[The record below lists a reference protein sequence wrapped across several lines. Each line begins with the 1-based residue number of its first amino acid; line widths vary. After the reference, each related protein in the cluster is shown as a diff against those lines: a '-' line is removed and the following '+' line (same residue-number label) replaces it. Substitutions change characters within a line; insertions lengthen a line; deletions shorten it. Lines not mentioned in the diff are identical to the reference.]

1 MSIDNEYPTV
11 AGTPT
16 SKGSST
22 MMKINVNGK
31 DYSVTDEKPLLSVL
45 REEIGMLSVKEG
57 CDDATCGTCV
67 VIANGKLVKSCSRKA
82 STFENQLIITTEG
95 LSEREKDVYVE
106 AFGEAGAVQ
115 CGFCIPGMV
124 MAGKT
129 LLDKNPDATRD
140 DVAKSIR
147 LDICRCTGYKKI
159 EDAILSA
166 GKMFRDEKEITE
178 STARIRMTDRAHR
191 PDAAEKTL
199 GTGLF
204 ADDIRLEG
212 MVHAKA
218 LRSKYPR
225 ALVNS
230 IDTSKAAAHP
240 DCIAILTADDVP
252 ENKIGHIVNDWDVM
266 IHVGDITRYVGDALA
281 LVATA
286 EEDKLDEILALIE
299 VDYTELEP
307 VTTPQDALRSDAPLI
322 HERGN
327 VCAVEHLTRGDVHG
341 ALAKSAHVV
350 TRKFKVP
357 WQEHAFLEPECAVAE
372 PVEDGLRLY
381 TSSQSVYDEQREV
394 SRMLKLPPEK
404 VRSSATLVGGAFGG
418 KEDMSVQHHAALMAW
433 HTKKPVKVKFSRQE
447 SLDYHVKRHPM
458 DMEFTVGCDEKGH
471 LTALRAVIISDTGAY
486 ASLGGPVLQRAC
498 THAGGPYNF
507 QNVDILGLAMHT
519 NNPVSGAFRGFGVT
533 QSLFAMEG
541 CVNELA
547 EMCGLDPWEIRYLN
561 VVRPGDEL
569 PNGQIVD
576 EAVGI
581 AECLESLKGDF
592 YKYPKA
598 GLAIGIKN
606 TGVGVGLVDTGRCT
620 LSVEDGKVHIRTSAS
635 CMGQGIG
642 SVVEHMLSET
652 VDINPDRIVF
662 ELPDTARTPDS
673 GTSTGSRQTLLTGEA
688 VRRAAEQLRDALAE
702 VGSIDRLEGREFFG
716 EFSPPT
722 DPMGSSKPNP
732 VSHVAY
738 SFGAQLVV
746 LNAEGEVEKVIAVYD
761 VGTVVNQQA
770 AEGQIEGGVVM
781 GLGYALTEEFKVEG
795 GYPKT
800 RFGQLGLIRSN
811 KTPEIEVRFVK
822 SPGLVPYAYG
832 AKGIGEICLIP
843 TAPACAQ
850 AYYNRDGK
858 RRYSL
863 PLEDTYYR
871 QTRPAKVAAPLDTD
885 STNG

>member
-1 MSIDNEYPTV
+1 
-11 AGTPT
+11 
-16 SKGSST
+16 
-22 MMKINVNGK
+22 MKITVNGQ
-31 DYSVTDEKPLLSVL
+31 DYSATGEKPLLSVL
-45 REEIGMLSVKEG
+45 RDEIGMLSVKEG

-67 VIANGKLVKSCSRKA
+67 VIADGKLVKSCSRKT
-82 STFENQLIITTEG
+82 STFENQKIITTEG

-115 CGFCIPGMV
+115 CGFCVPGMV
-124 MAGKT
+124 MAGKV
-129 LLDKNPDATRD
+129 LLDKNPDPTAE
-140 DVAKSIR
+140 DVSKGIR
-147 LDICRCTGYKKI
+147 LDVCRCTGYKKV
-159 EDAILSA
+159 EEAILSA
-166 GKMFRDEKEITE
+166 GQMLRDDKEITG
-178 STARIRMTDRAHR
+178 SNTRIRMTDRSHR
-191 PDAAEKTL
+191 PDVAEKTL

-204 ADDIRLEG
+204 ADDVRLEG
-212 MVHAKA
+212 MLHAKA
-218 LRSKYPR
+218 LRTRYPR
-225 ALVNS
+225 ALINA
-230 IDTSKAAAHP
+230 IDTSKAEAHP
-240 DCIAILTADDVP
+240 DCVAVLTAADVP

-266 IHVGDITRYVGDALA
+266 IHVGDTTRYVGDALA

-286 EEDKLDEILALIE
+286 DEDKLDEILALIE
-299 VDYTELEP
+299 VDYTELDP
-307 VTTPQDALRSDAPLI
+307 VTTPQDALRADAPLI

-327 VCAVEHLTRGDVHG
+327 VCALEHLSRGDVHG
-341 ALAKSAHVV
+341 ALARSAHVV
-350 TRKFKVP
+350 TRKFTVP

-394 SRMLKLPPEK
+394 SRMLKMAPEK
-404 VRSSATLVGGAFGG
+404 VRSSATLVGGGFGG
-418 KEDMSVQHHAALMAW
+418 KEDMTVQHHAALMAW
-433 HTKKPVKVKFSRQE
+433 HTKAPVKVKFSRQE

-458 DMEFTVGCDEKGH
+458 DMEFTVGCDEFGH
-471 LTALRAVIISDTGAY
+471 LTALRAVIVSDTGAY

-507 QNVDILGLAMHT
+507 QNVDILGLAMYT

-547 EMCGLDPWEIRYLN
+547 EKCGLDPWEFRYLN

-576 EAVGI
+576 DAVGI

-592 YKYPKA
+592 YKYPGA

-606 TGVGVGLVDTGRCT
+606 TGLGVGLVDTGRCL

-652 VDINPDRIVF
+652 VDITPDRIVF
-662 ELPDTARTPDS
+662 EMPDTLRTPDS
-673 GTSTGSRQTLLTGEA
+673 GTSTGSRQTLFPGEA

-702 VGSIDRLEGREFFG
+702 VERLDQLEGREFFG

-722 DPMGSSKPNP
+722 DPMNSTKPNP
-732 VSHVAY
+732 VSHVGY

-746 LNAEGEVEKVIAVYD
+746 LDDKGEVEKVIAAFD

-781 GLGYALTEEFKVEG
+781 GLGYALTEEFTVEG

-800 RFGQLGLIRSN
+800 RYGQLGLFRSN

-858 RRYSL
+858 RRHSL

-871 QTRPAKVAAPLDTD
+871 QPRPAK
-885 STNG
+885 S

>member
-1 MSIDNEYPTV
+1 
-11 AGTPT
+11 
-16 SKGSST
+16 
-22 MMKINVNGK
+22 MKITVNGQ
-31 DYSVTDEKPLLSVL
+31 DYSVTDELPLLSVL
-45 REEIGMLSVKEG
+45 RDEIGMLSVKEG
-57 CDDATCGTCV
+57 CDDATCGTCL
-67 VIANGKLVKSCSRKA
+67 VIAGGKLVKSCSRKA
-82 STFENQLIITTEG
+82 STFEDQEIVTTEG
-95 LSEREKDVYVE
+95 LSQREQEVYVE
-106 AFGEAGAVQ
+106 AFGETGAVQ
-115 CGFCIPGMV
+115 CGFCIPAMV
-124 MAGKT
+124 MAGKA

-140 DVAKSIR
+140 DVSKGIR
-147 LDICRCTGYKKI
+147 LDVCRCTGYKKI
-159 EDAILSA
+159 EEAILLA
-166 GKMFRDEKEITE
+166 GQMLRDDKEVHG
-178 STARIRMTDRAHR
+178 SNARIRISDRAHR

-204 ADDIRLEG
+204 TDDIRLDG
-212 MVHAKA
+212 MIHAKA
-218 LRSKYPR
+218 LRTKYPR
-225 ALVNS
+225 ALINA
-230 IDTSKAAAHP
+230 IDTSKARAHP
-240 DCIAILTADDVP
+240 DCLAVLTADDVP

-266 IHVGDITRYVGDALA
+266 IRVGDTTRYVGDALA

-286 EEDKLDEILALIE
+286 DEAKLDEILALIE
-299 VDYTELEP
+299 VDCTELVP
-307 VTTPQDALRSDAPLI
+307 ITTPQDALRADAPMI

-327 VCAVEHLTRGDVHG
+327 VCAVEHVSRGDVRG
-341 ALAKSAHVV
+341 SLAGSAHVV
-350 TRKFKVP
+350 TRKFTVP
-357 WQEHAFLEPECAVAE
+357 WQEHGFLEPECAVAE
-372 PVEDGLRLY
+372 PVGEGLRLY
-381 TSSQSVYDEQREV
+381 TSSQSVYDEQREI
-394 SRMLKLPPEK
+394 SRMLKLPPEQ
-404 VRSSATLVGGAFGG
+404 VRSTATLVGGGFGG
-418 KEDMSVQHHAALMAW
+418 KEDMTVQHHAALMAW

-458 DMEFTVGCDEKGH
+458 DMEFTVGCDQSGR
-471 LTALRAVIISDTGAY
+471 LTALRAILISDTGAY

-507 QNVDILGLAMHT
+507 QNVDILGLAMYT
-519 NNPVSGAFRGFGVT
+519 NNPVSGAFRGFGVA

-547 EMCGLDPWEIRYLN
+547 EMCGLDPWEFRFLN

-581 AECLESLKGDF
+581 VECLESLKGDF
-592 YKYPKA
+592 YEHPEA

-606 TGVGVGLVDTGRCT
+606 TGLGVGLTDTGRCL

-635 CMGQGIG
+635 CMGQGIA
-642 SVVEHMLSET
+642 SVAEHMLSET
-652 VDINPDRIVF
+652 VDLTPDQIVF

-702 VGSIDRLEGREFFG
+702 VEGLDQLEGREFFG

-722 DPMGSSKPNP
+722 DPMNSTKANP

-738 SFGAQLVV
+738 SFGAQLV
-746 LNAEGEVEKVIAVYD
+746 LLDDQGAVDRIITAFD

-781 GLGYALTEEFKVEG
+781 GLGYALTEKFTVEG

-800 RFGQLGLIRSN
+800 RYGQLGIFRSN
-811 KTPEIEVRFVK
+811 RTPQIEVRFVS

-850 AYYNRDGK
+850 AYYKRDGK
-858 RRYSL
+858 RRYRL

-871 QTRPAKVAAPLDTD
+871 QARPAKLQAPPENE
-885 STNG
+885 STIG

>member
-1 MSIDNEYPTV
+1 
-11 AGTPT
+11 
-16 SKGSST
+16 
-22 MMKINVNGK
+22 MKITVNGQE
-31 DYSVTDEKPLLSVL
+31 YSVTDEKPLLSVL

-67 VIANGKLVKSCSRKA
+67 VIAGGKLVKSCSRKA
-82 STFENQLIITTEG
+82 STFENQQITTTEG

-106 AFGEAGAVQ
+106 AFGESGAVQ

-140 DVAKSIR
+140 DISNGIR
-147 LDICRCTGYKKI
+147 LDVCRCTGYKKV
-159 EDAILSA
+159 EDAILLA
-166 GKMFRDEKEITE
+166 GQMLRDDKLITG
-178 STARIRMTDRAHR
+178 SNARIRMSDRAHR

-204 ADDIRLEG
+204 ADDIRLDG
-212 MVHAKA
+212 MIHAKA
-218 LRSKYPR
+218 LRTRYPR
-225 ALVNS
+225 AIVNA
-230 IDTSKAAAHP
+230 IDTSRAQAHP
-240 DCIAILTADDVP
+240 DCVAVLTAADVP
-252 ENKIGHIVNDWDVM
+252 ENKIGHIINDWDVM
-266 IHVGDITRYVGDALA
+266 IRVGDTTRYVGDALA

-286 EEDKLDEILALIE
+286 DEDKLDEILALIE

-307 VTTPQDALRSDAPLI
+307 VTTPQDALRPGAPLL

-327 VCAVEHLTRGDVHG
+327 VCAVEHVNRGDVRG
-341 ALAKSAHVV
+341 ALARSAHVV
-350 TRKFKVP
+350 TRKFTVP
-357 WQEHAFLEPECAVAE
+357 WQEHGFLEPECAVAE
-372 PVEDGLRLY
+372 PVAGGLRLY

-404 VRSSATLVGGAFGG
+404 VRSSATLVGGGFGG
-418 KEDMSVQHHAALMAW
+418 KEDMTVQHHAALMAW
-433 HTKKPVKVKFSRQE
+433 HTHKPVKVKFSRQE

-458 DMEFTVGCDEKGH
+458 DMEFTVGCDESGR
-471 LTALRAVIISDTGAY
+471 LTALRAILISDTGAY

-507 QNVDILGLAMHT
+507 QNVDILGLAMYT
-519 NNPVSGAFRGFGVT
+519 NNPVSGAFRGFGVA

-547 EMCGLDPWEIRYLN
+547 EMCGLDAWEFRYLN
-561 VVRPGDEL
+561 AVRPGDEL

-576 EAVGI
+576 DAVGI
-581 AECLESLKGDF
+581 VECLESLKGDF
-592 YKYPKA
+592 YKYPGA
-598 GLAIGIKN
+598 GLAVGIKN
-606 TGVGVGLVDTGRCT
+606 TGLGVGLVDTGRCT
-620 LSVEDGKVHIRTSAS
+620 LSIEDGKVHIRTSAS

-642 SVVEHMLSET
+642 SVVVHMLSET
-652 VDINPDRIVF
+652 VDITPDLIVF
-662 ELPDTARTPDS
+662 ETPDTARTPDS
-673 GTSTGSRQTLLTGEA
+673 GTSTGSRQTLFTGEA
-688 VRRAAEQLRDALAE
+688 VRRAAEKLRDALAE
-702 VGSIDRLEGREFFG
+702 VDDLDRLEGREFFG
-716 EFSPPT
+716 EFSPAT
-722 DPMGSSKPNP
+722 DPMNSKKPNP
-732 VSHVAY
+732 VSHVGY

-746 LNAEGEVEKVIAVYD
+746 LDDRGEVDKIIAAFD

-781 GLGYALTEEFKVEG
+781 GLGYALTEKFTVEG

-800 RFGQLGLIRSN
+800 RYGQLGLIRSN
-811 KTPEIEVRFVK
+811 KTPEIEVRFVS

-871 QTRPAKVAAPLDTD
+871 PGRPAK
-885 STNG
+885 S

>member
-1 MSIDNEYPTV
+1 
-11 AGTPT
+11 
-16 SKGSST
+16 
-22 MMKINVNGK
+22 MKITVNGQ

-45 REEIGMLSVKEG
+45 RDEIGMLSVKEG
-57 CDDATCGTCV
+57 CDDATCGSCV
-67 VIANGKLVKSCSRKA
+67 VIAGGKLVKSCSRKA
-82 STFENQLIITTEG
+82 STFENQKIITTEG
-95 LSEREKDVYVE
+95 LSEREKGVYVE
-106 AFGEAGAVQ
+106 AFGESGAVQ

-124 MAGKT
+124 MAAKT
-129 LLDKNPDATRD
+129 LLDKNPDATRED
-140 DVAKSIR
+140 ISNGIR
-147 LDICRCTGYKKI
+147 LDVCRCTGYKKI

-166 GKMFRDEKEITE
+166 GQMLRDDREIIGSNE
-178 STARIRMTDRAHR
+178 RIRMSDRAHR

-204 ADDIRLEG
+204 ADDVRIEG
-212 MVHAKA
+212 MIYAKA
-218 LRSKYPR
+218 LRTRYPR
-225 ALVNS
+225 ALINA
-230 IDTSKAAAHP
+230 IDTSKAEAHP
-240 DCIAILTADDVP
+240 DCVAVLTARDVP

-266 IHVGDITRYVGDALA
+266 IRVGDTTRYVGDALA

-286 EEDKLDEILALIE
+286 DEAKLDEILALIE
-299 VDYTELEP
+299 VDSTELEP
-307 VTTPQDALRSDAPLI
+307 VTTPQDALRADAPLL

-327 VCAVEHLTRGDVHG
+327 VCAVEHVNRGDVRG
-341 ALAKSAHVV
+341 ALARSAHVV
-350 TRKFKVP
+350 TRKFTVP
-357 WQEHAFLEPECAVAE
+357 WQEHGFLEPECAVAE
-372 PVEDGLRLY
+372 PVGDGLRLY

-404 VRSSATLVGGAFGG
+404 VRSSATLVGGGFGG
-418 KEDMSVQHHAALMAW
+418 KEDMTVQHHAALMAW
-433 HTKKPVKVKFSRQE
+433 HTQLPVRVKFSRQE

-458 DMEFTVGCDEKGH
+458 DMEFTVGCDESGR
-471 LTALRAVIISDTGAY
+471 LTALRAVVISDTGAY

-507 QNVDILGLAMHT
+507 QNVDILGLAMYT
-519 NNPVSGAFRGFGVT
+519 NNPVSGAFRGFGVA

-547 EMCGLDPWEIRYLN
+547 EMSGLDPWEFRYLN

-576 EAVGI
+576 DAVGI
-581 AECLESLKGDF
+581 VECLESLKGDF
-592 YKYPKA
+592 YNNPGA
-598 GLAIGIKN
+598 GLAVGIKN
-606 TGVGVGLVDTGRCT
+606 TGLGVGLVDTGRCI
-620 LSVEDGKVHIRTSAS
+620 LSVEDGRVHIRTSAS

-642 SVVEHMLSET
+642 SVVQHMLSET
-652 VDINPDRIVF
+652 VDITPDRMIF
-662 ELPDTARTPDS
+662 ETPDTLRTPDS
-673 GTSTGSRQTLLTGEA
+673 GTSTGSRQTLFTGEA

-702 VGSIDRLEGREFFG
+702 ADSLDQLEGREFFG
-716 EFSPPT
+716 EFSPAT
-722 DPMGSSKPNP
+722 DPMNSKKPNP
-732 VSHVAY
+732 VSHVGY

-746 LNAEGEVEKVIAVYD
+746 LDDKGQVEKVIAAFD

-800 RFGQLGLIRSN
+800 RYGQLGLIRSN
-811 KTPEIEVRFVK
+811 KTPEIEVRFVT

-871 QTRPAKVAAPLDTD
+871 QARPAK
-885 STNG
+885 S

>member
-1 MSIDNEYPTV
+1 
-11 AGTPT
+11 
-16 SKGSST
+16 
-22 MMKINVNGK
+22 MKISVNGQ
-31 DYSVTDEKPLLSVL
+31 DYSVAGDKPLLSVL
-45 REEIGMLSVKEG
+45 RDEIGMLSVKEG

-67 VIANGKLVKSCSRKA
+67 VIAGGKLVKSCSRNA
-82 STFENQLIITTEG
+82 STFENQEIITTEG

-106 AFGEAGAVQ
+106 AFGETGAVQ

-124 MAGKT
+124 MAGKA
-129 LLDKNPDATRD
+129 LLDKFPDATRE
-140 DVAKSIR
+140 DVSKGIR
-147 LDICRCTGYKKI
+147 LDVCRCTGYKKV
-159 EDAILSA
+159 EDAIRLA
-166 GKMFRDEKEITE
+166 GQMLRDDRVITA
-178 STARIRMTDRAHR
+178 SNARIRMSDRAHR
-191 PDAAEKTL
+191 PDVAEKTL

-204 ADDIRLEG
+204 ADDIHLEG
-212 MVHAKA
+212 MIHAKA
-218 LRSKYPR
+218 LRTKYPR
-225 ALVNS
+225 AIVNT
-230 IDTSKAAAHP
+230 IDTSKAKAHP
-240 DCIAILTADDVP
+240 DCVAVLTAEDVP
-252 ENKIGHIVNDWDVM
+252 ENKIGHIVDDWDVM
-266 IHVGDITRYVGDALA
+266 IRVGDTTRYVGDALA
-281 LVATA
+281 LVATPD
-286 EEDKLDEILALIE
+286 EDKLDEILALIE

-307 VTTPQDALRSDAPLI
+307 VTTPQDALRGDAPLI

-327 VCAVEHLTRGDVHG
+327 VCASEHLSRGDVQG
-341 ALAKSAHVV
+341 ALARSAHVV
-350 TRKFKVP
+350 TRKFTVP

-381 TSSQSVYDEQREV
+381 SSSQSVYDEQREI
-394 SRMLKLPPEK
+394 SRMLKLPPAK
-404 VRSSATLVGGAFGG
+404 VRSTATLVGGAFGG

-433 HTKKPVKVKFSRQE
+433 HTKTPVKVKFSRQE

-458 DMEFTVGCDEKGH
+458 DMEFTVGCDEDGR
-471 LTALRAVIISDTGAY
+471 LTALRAILIADTGAY

-507 QNVDILGLAMHT
+507 QNVDILGLAMYT
-519 NNPVSGAFRGFGVT
+519 NNPVAGAFRGFGVP
-533 QSLFAMEG
+533 QSTFAMEG

-547 EMCGLDPWEIRYLN
+547 EMCGLDPWEFRYLN

-576 EAVGI
+576 DAVGI

-592 YKYPKA
+592 YRFPGA

-606 TGVGVGLVDTGRCT
+606 TGLGVGLVDAGRCL

-635 CMGQGIG
+635 CMGQGVG
-642 SVVEHMLSET
+642 TVAEHMLSET
-652 VDINPDRIVF
+652 VDIPPDRIVF

-673 GTSTGSRQTLLTGEA
+673 GTSTGSRQTLFTGEA
-688 VRRAAEQLRDALAE
+688 IRRAAEQLRDALAE
-702 VGSIDRLEGREFFG
+702 VDSLDRLEGREFFG

-722 DPMGSSKPNP
+722 DPMGTNKPNP

-738 SFGAQLVV
+738 SYGAQLVV
-746 LNAEGEVEKVIAVYD
+746 LDDKGEVEKVVAAFD

-781 GLGYALTEEFKVEG
+781 GLGYALTEELIVEG

-800 RFGQLGLIRSN
+800 RFGQLGLLRSN
-811 KTPEIEVRFVK
+811 KTPEIEVRFVR

-832 AKGIGEICLIP
+832 AKGIGEICLVP

-850 AYYNRDGK
+850 AYYNRDGE

-871 QTRPAKVAAPLDTD
+871 QAGPRKLTVRWKP
-885 STNG
+885 NR

>member
-1 MSIDNEYPTV
+1 
-11 AGTPT
+11 
-16 SKGSST
+16 
-22 MMKINVNGK
+22 MKITVNGQE
-31 DYSVTDEKPLLSVL
+31 YSVTDEKPLLTVL

-67 VIANGKLVKSCSRKA
+67 VIAGGKLVKSCSRKA
-82 STFENQLIITTEG
+82 ATFENQEITTTEG

-124 MAGKT
+124 MAGKV
-129 LLDKNPDATRD
+129 LLDKNPEPTRD
-140 DVAKSIR
+140 DVSKGIR
-147 LDICRCTGYKKI
+147 LDVCRCTGYKKV

-166 GKMFRDEKEITE
+166 GQMLRNDKQITASNE
-178 STARIRMTDRAHR
+178 RIRMSDRAHR
-191 PDAAEKTL
+191 PDAAAKTL

-204 ADDIRLEG
+204 ADDVHLDG
-212 MVHAKA
+212 MIHAKA
-218 LRSKYPR
+218 LRTKFPR
-225 ALVNS
+225 ALINE
-230 IDTSKAAAHP
+230 IDTSKAQAHP
-240 DCIAILTADDVP
+240 DCIAVLTARDVP

-266 IHVGDITRYVGDALA
+266 IRVGDTTRYVGDALA

-286 EEDKLDEILALIE
+286 DEDKLDEILALIE
-299 VDYTELEP
+299 VDCTELEP
-307 VTTPQDALRSDAPLI
+307 VTTPQDALRPDAPLL

-327 VCAVEHLTRGDVHG
+327 VCAVEHVNRGDVRG
-341 ALAKSAHVV
+341 ALAGSAHVV
-350 TRKFKVP
+350 TRKFNVP
-357 WQEHAFLEPECAVAE
+357 WQEHGFLEPECAVAE
-372 PVEDGLRLY
+372 PVGDGLRLY

-404 VRSSATLVGGAFGG
+404 VRSSATLVGGGFGG
-418 KEDMSVQHHAALMAW
+418 KEDMTVQHHAALMAW
-433 HTKKPVKVKFSRQE
+433 HTQKPVKVKFSRQE

-458 DMEFTVGCDEKGH
+458 DMEFTVGCDANGR
-471 LTALRAVIISDTGAY
+471 LTALRAILISDTGAY

-507 QNVDILGLAMHT
+507 QNVDILGLAMYT
-519 NNPVSGAFRGFGVT
+519 NNPVSGAFRGFGVA

-547 EMCGLDPWEIRYLN
+547 EMCGLDPWSFRYLN

-576 EAVGI
+576 NAVGI
-581 AECLESLKGDF
+581 VECLESLKGDF
-592 YKYPKA
+592 YSNPGA
-598 GLAIGIKN
+598 GLAVGIKN
-606 TGVGVGLVDTGRCT
+606 TGLGVGLVDTGRCT
-620 LSVEDGKVHIRTSAS
+620 LSVEDAKVHIRTSAS
-635 CMGQGIG
+635 CMGQGIA

-652 VDINPDRIVF
+652 VDITPDRIVF
-662 ELPDTARTPDS
+662 EMPDTARTPDS

-702 VGSIDRLEGREFFG
+702 VDSLDRLEGREFFG

-722 DPMGSSKPNP
+722 DPMNSAKPNP

-746 LNAEGEVEKVIAVYD
+746 LDDKGEVAKIITAFD

-781 GLGYALTEEFKVEG
+781 GLGYALTEKFTVEG

-800 RFGQLGLIRSN
+800 RYGQLGLFRSN
-811 KTPEIEVRFVK
+811 KTPEIEVRFVT

-871 QTRPAKVAAPLDTD
+871 QSRPRKTPTPPETE
-885 STNG
+885 STIG

>member
-1 MSIDNEYPTV
+1 
-11 AGTPT
+11 
-16 SKGSST
+16 
-22 MMKINVNGK
+22 MKIIVNGQ
-31 DYSVTDEKPLLSVL
+31 DYSVTAELPLLSVL

-57 CDDATCGTCV
+57 CDDATCGTCL
-67 VIANGKLVKSCSRKA
+67 VISGGKLVKSCSRKA
-82 STFENQLIITTEG
+82 STFKNQEIITAEG
-95 LSEREKDVYVE
+95 LSAREKEVYVD
-106 AFGEAGAVQ
+106 AFGETGAVQ

-124 MAGKT
+124 MAGKA
-129 LLDKNPDATRD
+129 LLDVNPDATRS
-140 DVAKSIR
+140 DVAKGIR
-147 LDICRCTGYKKI
+147 MDVCRCTGYKKI
-159 EDAILSA
+159 EDGILLA
-166 GKMFRDEKEITE
+166 GQMLRDDKEVTG
-178 STARIRMTDRAHR
+178 SNTRIRMSDRAHR

-204 ADDIRLEG
+204 TDDVRIEG
-212 MVHAKA
+212 MIHAKA
-218 LRSKYPR
+218 LRTRYPR
-225 ALVNS
+225 ALINS
-230 IDTSKAAAHP
+230 IDTSKAKAHP
-240 DCIAILTADDVP
+240 DCVAVLTARDVP
-252 ENKIGHIVNDWDVM
+252 ENKIGHIVSDWDVM
-266 IHVGDITRYVGDALA
+266 IPVGDTTRYVGDALA

-286 EEDKLDEILALIE
+286 DEDKLDEILALIE
-299 VDYTELEP
+299 VDYTELKP
-307 VTTPQDALRSDAPLI
+307 VTTAQDALRADAPLI

-327 VCAVEHLTRGDVHG
+327 VCAVEHVSRGDVRG
-341 ALAKSAHVV
+341 ALAGSTHVV
-350 TRKFKVP
+350 THKFKVP
-357 WQEHAFLEPECAVAE
+357 WQEHGFLEPECAVAE
-372 PVEDGLRLY
+372 PVAGGLRLY
-381 TSSQSVYDEQREV
+381 TSSQSVYNEQREV

-404 VRSSATLVGGAFGG
+404 VRSTATLVGGGFGG
-418 KEDMSVQHHAALMAW
+418 KEDMTVQHHAALMAW
-433 HTKKPVKVKFSRQE
+433 HTHRPVKVKFSRQE

-458 DMEFTVGCDEKGH
+458 DMEFTVGCDQFGR
-471 LTALRAVIISDTGAY
+471 LTALRAVLISDTGAY

-507 QNVDILGLAMHT
+507 QNVDVLGLAMYT
-519 NNPVSGAFRGFGVT
+519 NNPVSGAFRGFGVA

-547 EMCGLDPWEIRYLN
+547 EMCGLDPWEFRYRN

-576 EAVGI
+576 DAVGI
-581 AECLESLKGDF
+581 VECLESLKGDF
-592 YKYPKA
+592 YANPGA

-606 TGVGVGLVDTGRCT
+606 TGLGVGLVDTGRCL

-642 SVVEHMLSET
+642 SVAVHMLSET
-652 VDINPDRIVF
+652 VDITPDKIVF
-662 ELPDTARTPDS
+662 EKPDTARTPDS
-673 GTSTGSRQTLLTGEA
+673 GTSTASRQTLFTGEA

-702 VGSIDRLEGREFFG
+702 VGSLDRLDGQEFLG

-722 DPMGSSKPNP
+722 DPMNSTKANP

-738 SFGAQLVV
+738 SFGAQLV
-746 LNAEGEVEKVIAVYD
+746 LLDDEGALEKVIAAFD

-781 GLGYALTEEFKVEG
+781 GLGYALTEEFIVEG

-800 RFGQLGLIRSN
+800 RYGQLGLIRSN
-811 KTPEIEVRFVK
+811 KAPEIEVRFVT

-863 PLEDTYYR
+863 PLQDTYYR
-871 QTRPAKVAAPLDTD
+871 PAPRMPRLP
-885 STNG
+885 

>member
-1 MSIDNEYPTV
+1 
-11 AGTPT
+11 
-16 SKGSST
+16 
-22 MMKINVNGK
+22 MKIAVNGQ

-45 REEIGMLSVKEG
+45 RDEIGMLSVKEG

-67 VIANGKLVKSCSRKA
+67 VIAGGKLVKSCSRKA
-82 STFENQLIITTEG
+82 STFANQEITTTEG
-95 LSEREKDVYVE
+95 LSEREKQVYVE
-106 AFGEAGAVQ
+106 AFSETGAVQ

-124 MAGKT
+124 LAGKV
-129 LLDKNPDATRD
+129 LLDKNGDATRE
-140 DVAKSIR
+140 DVTKGIR
-147 LDICRCTGYKKI
+147 LDVCRCTGYKKI
-159 EDAILSA
+159 EDAILLA
-166 GKMFRDEKEITE
+166 GQLLRGDREIPDLN
-178 STARIRMTDRAHR
+178 ARIRMSDRARR

-204 ADDIRLEG
+204 TDDVRLEG

-218 LRSKYPR
+218 LRTEYPR
-225 ALVNS
+225 AIVNA
-230 IDTSKAAAHP
+230 IDTSKAQAHP
-240 DCIAILTADDVP
+240 DCVAVLTAVDVP

-266 IHVGDITRYVGDALA
+266 IRVGDTTRYVGDALA
-281 LVATA
+281 LVSTA
-286 EEDKLDEILALIE
+286 DEDKLDEILALIE

-307 VTTPQDALRSDAPLI
+307 VTTPQDAMRADAPLI

-327 VCAVEHLTRGDVHG
+327 VCAVEHVKRGDVRG
-341 ALAKSAHVV
+341 ALASSAHVV

-357 WQEHAFLEPECAVAE
+357 WQEHGFLEPECSVAE

-381 TSSQSVYDEQREV
+381 TSSQSVYDEQREI
-394 SRMLKLPPEK
+394 SRMLKVAPEK
-404 VRSSATLVGGAFGG
+404 VRSTATLVGGGFGG
-418 KEDMSVQHHAALMAW
+418 KEDMTVQHHAALMAW
-433 HTKKPVKVKFSRQE
+433 HTKRPVKVKFSRQE
-447 SLDYHVKRHPM
+447 SLEYHVKRHPM
-458 DMEFTVGCDEKGH
+458 DMEFTVGCDENGR
-471 LTALRAVIISDTGAY
+471 LTALRAVLISDTGAY
-486 ASLGGPVLQRAC
+486 ASLGGPVVQRAC

-507 QNVDILGLAMHT
+507 HNVDILGLAMYT
-519 NNPVSGAFRGFGVT
+519 NNPVSGAFRGFGVA

-547 EMCGLDPWEIRYLN
+547 EMCGLDPWEFRFLN

-576 EAVGI
+576 DATGI
-581 AECLESLKGDF
+581 AECLDSLKGDF
-592 YKYPKA
+592 YAHPGA

-606 TGVGVGLVDTGRCT
+606 TGLGVGLVDTGRCM

-635 CMGQGIG
+635 CMGQGVG
-642 SVVEHMLSET
+642 SVALHMLSET
-652 VDINPDRIVF
+652 VDITPDRIVF
-662 ELPDTARTPDS
+662 EMPDTARTPDS

-688 VRRAAEQLRDALAE
+688 VRRAAVQLRDALAE
-702 VGSIDRLEGREFFG
+702 VDSLDRLEGGEFFG
-716 EFSPPT
+716 EFSPAT
-722 DPMGSSKPNP
+722 DSMGTDKPNP

-738 SFGAQLVV
+738 SYGAQLVV
-746 LNAEGEVEKVIAVYD
+746 LDDKGEVEKVIAAFD

-800 RFGQLGLIRSN
+800 RYGQLGIFRSN
-811 KTPEIEVRFVK
+811 RTPEIEVRFVK

-843 TAPACAQ
+843 SAPACAQ

-863 PLEDTYYR
+863 PLADTYYKQAR
-871 QTRPAKVAAPLDTD
+871 LPIAHSPLETE
-885 STNG
+885 SMIGTSE

>member
-1 MSIDNEYPTV
+1 
-11 AGTPT
+11 
-16 SKGSST
+16 
-22 MMKINVNGK
+22 MKITVNGQE
-31 DYSVTDEKPLLSVL
+31 YSVTDEKPLLSVL

-67 VIANGKLVKSCSRKA
+67 VIAGGKLVKSCSRKA
-82 STFENQLIITTEG
+82 STFENQQITTTEG

-106 AFGEAGAVQ
+106 AFGESGAVQ

-140 DVAKSIR
+140 DISNGIR
-147 LDICRCTGYKKI
+147 LDVCRCTGYKKV
-159 EDAILSA
+159 EDAILLA
-166 GKMFRDEKEITE
+166 GQMLRDDKLITG
-178 STARIRMTDRAHR
+178 SNARIRMSDRAHR

-204 ADDIRLEG
+204 ADDIRLDG
-212 MVHAKA
+212 MIHAKA
-218 LRSKYPR
+218 LRTRYPR
-225 ALVNS
+225 AIVNA
-230 IDTSKAAAHP
+230 IDTSRAQAHP
-240 DCIAILTADDVP
+240 DCVAVLTAADVP
-252 ENKIGHIVNDWDVM
+252 ENKIGHIINDWDVM
-266 IHVGDITRYVGDALA
+266 IRVGDTTRYVGDALA

-286 EEDKLDEILALIE
+286 DEDKLDEILALIE

-307 VTTPQDALRSDAPLI
+307 VTTPQDALRPGAPLL

-327 VCAVEHLTRGDVHG
+327 VCAVEHVNRGDVRG
-341 ALAKSAHVV
+341 ALARSAHVV
-350 TRKFKVP
+350 TRKFTVP
-357 WQEHAFLEPECAVAE
+357 WQEHGFLEPECAVAE
-372 PVEDGLRLY
+372 PVAGGLRLY

-404 VRSSATLVGGAFGG
+404 VRSSATLVGGGFGG
-418 KEDMSVQHHAALMAW
+418 KEDMTVQHHAALMAW
-433 HTKKPVKVKFSRQE
+433 HTHKPVKVKFSRQE

-458 DMEFTVGCDEKGH
+458 DMEFTVGCDESGR
-471 LTALRAVIISDTGAY
+471 LTALRAILISDTGAY

-507 QNVDILGLAMHT
+507 QNVDILGLAMYT
-519 NNPVSGAFRGFGVT
+519 NNPVSGAFRGFGVA

-547 EMCGLDPWEIRYLN
+547 EMCGLDAWEFRYLN
-561 VVRPGDEL
+561 AVRPGDEL

-576 EAVGI
+576 DAVGI
-581 AECLESLKGDF
+581 VECLESLKGDF
-592 YKYPKA
+592 YKYPGA
-598 GLAIGIKN
+598 GLAVGIKN
-606 TGVGVGLVDTGRCT
+606 TGLGVGLVDTGRCT
-620 LSVEDGKVHIRTSAS
+620 LSIEDGKVHIRTSAS

-642 SVVEHMLSET
+642 SVVVHMLSET
-652 VDINPDRIVF
+652 VDITPDLIVF
-662 ELPDTARTPDS
+662 ETPDTARTPDS
-673 GTSTGSRQTLLTGEA
+673 GTSTGSRQTLFTGEA
-688 VRRAAEQLRDALAE
+688 VRRAAEKLRDALAE
-702 VGSIDRLEGREFFG
+702 VDDLDRLEGREFFG
-716 EFSPPT
+716 EFSPAT
-722 DPMGSSKPNP
+722 DPMNSKKPNP
-732 VSHVAY
+732 VSHVGY

-746 LNAEGEVEKVIAVYD
+746 LDDRGEVDKIIAAFD

-781 GLGYALTEEFKVEG
+781 GLGYALTEKFTVEG

-800 RFGQLGLIRSN
+800 RYGQLGLIRSN
-811 KTPEIEVRFVK
+811 KTPEIEVRFVS

-871 QTRPAKVAAPLDTD
+871 QARPAK
-885 STNG
+885 S

>member
-1 MSIDNEYPTV
+1 MKITVNGQEYPV
-11 AGTPT
+11 AGD
-16 SKGSST
+16 K
-22 MMKINVNGK
+22 V
-31 DYSVTDEKPLLSVL
+31 LLSVL
-45 REEIGMLSVKEG
+45 RDEIGTLSVKEG
-57 CDDATCGTCV
+57 CDDGTCGSCV
-67 VIANGKLVKSCSRKA
+67 VIANGKLVKSCSRKV
-82 STFENQLIITTEG
+82 STFENQEITTTEG
-95 LSEREKDVYVE
+95 LSEREKEVYVE
-106 AFGEAGAVQ
+106 AFGETGAVQ

-129 LLDKNPDATRD
+129 LLDKKPDATRGD
-140 DVAKSIR
+140 IRKGIR
-147 LDICRCTGYKKI
+147 LDVCRCTGYKKL
-159 EDAILSA
+159 EDAILLTGQMLRDDQEVA
-166 GKMFRDEKEITE
+166 GSNE
-178 STARIRMTDRAHR
+178 RIRMSDRAHR

-204 ADDIRLEG
+204 ADDVRLEG
-212 MVHAKA
+212 MLHAKA
-218 LRSKYPR
+218 LRTRSPR
-225 ALVNS
+225 ALINA
-230 IDTSKAAAHP
+230 IDTSKARAHP
-240 DCIAILTADDVP
+240 DCVAVLTAEDVP

-266 IHVGDITRYVGDALA
+266 IRVGDTTRYVGDALA

-286 EEDKLDEILALIE
+286 VEDKLDEILALIE
-299 VDYTELEP
+299 VDCTELEP
-307 VTTPQDALRSDAPLI
+307 VTTPQDAMRADAPLI

-327 VCAVEHLTRGDVHG
+327 VCAVEHVNRGDVRG
-341 ALAKSAHVV
+341 ALAGSAHVV
-350 TRKFKVP
+350 TRKFRVP
-357 WQEHAFLEPECAVAE
+357 WQEHGFLEPECAVAE
-372 PVEDGLRLY
+372 PVPGGLRMY
-381 TSSQSVYDEQREV
+381 TSSQSVYDEQREI

-404 VRSSATLVGGAFGG
+404 VRSTATLVGGGFGG
-418 KEDMSVQHHAALMAW
+418 KEDMTVQHHAALMAW
-433 HTKKPVKVKFSRQE
+433 HTKQPVKVKFSRQE

-458 DMEFTVGCDEKGH
+458 DMEFTVGCDQSGR
-471 LTALRAVIISDTGAY
+471 LTALRAMLISDTGAY

-507 QNVDILGLAMHT
+507 QNVDILGMAMHT
-519 NNPVSGAFRGFGVT
+519 NNPVSGAFRGFGVA

-547 EMCGLDPWEIRYLN
+547 EMCGLDPWEFRYLN

-576 EAVGI
+576 DAVGI

-592 YKYPKA
+592 YRYPGA
-598 GLAIGIKN
+598 GLAVGIKN
-606 TGVGVGLVDTGRCT
+606 TGLGVGLVDTARCT
-620 LSVEDGKVHIRTSAS
+620 LSVEDGKVHIRTSAA

-642 SVVEHMLSET
+642 SVAEHMLSET
-652 VDINPDRIVF
+652 VDLTPDRIVF
-662 ELPDTARTPDS
+662 ETPDTARTPDS

-688 VRRAAEQLRDALAE
+688 VRRAAEKLRDALAE
-702 VGSIDRLEGREFFG
+702 VDSLDRLEGREFFG

-722 DPMGSSKPNP
+722 DPMNSGKPNP

-746 LNAEGEVEKVIAVYD
+746 LDDRGEVDKVITAFD

-800 RFGQLGLIRSN
+800 RYGQLGLIRSN
-811 KTPEIEVRFVK
+811 KIPEIEVRFVR

-871 QTRPAKVAAPLDTD
+871 QARPPK
-885 STNG
+885 G

>member
-1 MSIDNEYPTV
+1 
-11 AGTPT
+11 
-16 SKGSST
+16 
-22 MMKINVNGK
+22 MKITVNGQE
-31 DYSVTDEKPLLSVL
+31 YSVTDDKPLLSVL

-57 CDDATCGTCV
+57 CDDATCGSCV

-82 STFENQLIITTEG
+82 ATFENQEITTTDG

-124 MAGKT
+124 LAGKV
-129 LLDKNPDATRD
+129 LLDKNPEPTRD
-140 DVAKSIR
+140 DISKGIR
-147 LDICRCTGYKKI
+147 LDVCRCTGYKKV

-166 GKMFRDEKEITE
+166 GQMLRDDREITASNE
-178 STARIRMTDRAHR
+178 RIRMSDRAHR

-204 ADDIRLEG
+204 ADDVRIEG
-212 MVHAKA
+212 MIYAKA
-218 LRSKYPR
+218 LRTKYPR
-225 ALVNS
+225 ALINA
-230 IDTSKAAAHP
+230 IDTSKALAHP
-240 DCIAILTADDVP
+240 DCVAVLTAGDVP

-266 IHVGDITRYVGDALA
+266 IRVGDTTRYVGDALA

-286 EEDKLDEILALIE
+286 NQDKLDEILALIE
-299 VDYTELEP
+299 VDSTELIP
-307 VTTPQDALRSDAPLI
+307 VTTPQDALRPDAPLL

-327 VCAVEHLTRGDVHG
+327 VCAVEHVNRGDVRG
-341 ALAKSAHVV
+341 ALAGSAHVV
-350 TRKFKVP
+350 TRKFTVP
-357 WQEHAFLEPECAVAE
+357 WQEHGFLEPECAVAE
-372 PVEDGLRLY
+372 PVGDGLRLY

-394 SRMLKLPPEK
+394 SRMLRLPPEK
-404 VRSSATLVGGAFGG
+404 VRSSATLVGGGFGG
-418 KEDMSVQHHAALMAW
+418 KEDMTVQHHAALMAW
-433 HTKKPVKVKFSRQE
+433 HTQKPVKVKFSRRE

-458 DMEFTVGCDEKGH
+458 DMEFTVGCDKNGR
-471 LTALRAVIISDTGAY
+471 LTALRAILIADTGAY

-507 QNVDILGLAMHT
+507 QNVDILGLAMYT
-519 NNPVSGAFRGFGVT
+519 NNPVSGAFRGFGVA

-547 EMCGLDPWEIRYLN
+547 EMCGLDPWEFRHLN

-576 EAVGI
+576 DAVGI
-581 AECLESLKGDF
+581 VECLESLKGDF
-592 YKYPKA
+592 YDNPGA
-598 GLAIGIKN
+598 GLAVGIKN
-606 TGVGVGLVDTGRCT
+606 TGLGVGLVDTGRCT
-620 LSVEDGKVHIRTSAS
+620 LSVQDGKVHIRTSAS
-635 CMGQGIG
+635 CMGQGIA

-652 VDINPDRIVF
+652 VDITPDRIVF
-662 ELPDTARTPDS
+662 EMPDTARTPDS

-702 VGSIDRLEGREFFG
+702 VDSLDQLEGREFFG

-722 DPMGSSKPNP
+722 DAMNSGKPNP

-738 SFGAQLVV
+738 SFGAQLVI
-746 LNAEGEVEKVIAVYD
+746 LDDKGEVDKIITAFD

-781 GLGYALTEEFKVEG
+781 GLGYALTEKFTVEG

-800 RFGQLGLIRSN
+800 RYGQVGFFRSN
-811 KTPEIEVRFVK
+811 KTPEIAVRFVT

-871 QTRPAKVAAPLDTD
+871 QARPPKAHTPLVTE
-885 STNG
+885 SMTG

>member
-1 MSIDNEYPTV
+1 
-11 AGTPT
+11 
-16 SKGSST
+16 
-22 MMKINVNGK
+22 MKITVNGQE
-31 DYSVTDEKPLLSVL
+31 YSVTDNKPLLSVL

-67 VIANGKLVKSCSRKA
+67 VIAGGKLVKSCSRKA
-82 STFENQLIITTEG
+82 ATFENQEITTTEG

-124 MAGKT
+124 MAGKV
-129 LLDKNPDATRD
+129 LLDKNPDATRE
-140 DVAKSIR
+140 DVSNGIR
-147 LDICRCTGYKKI
+147 LDVCRCTGYKKV

-166 GKMFRDEKEITE
+166 GQLLRDDKEITR
-178 STARIRMTDRAHR
+178 SNARIRMSDRAHR

-204 ADDIRLEG
+204 ADDVRIQG
-212 MVHAKA
+212 MIHAKA
-218 LRSKYPR
+218 LRTKYPR
-225 ALVNS
+225 ALINA
-230 IDTSKAAAHP
+230 IDTSKARAHP
-240 DCIAILTADDVP
+240 DCVAVLTADDVP

-266 IHVGDITRYVGDALA
+266 IRVGEITRYVGDALA

-286 EEDKLDEILALIE
+286 DEDKLDEILALIE
-299 VDYTELEP
+299 VDSTELEP
-307 VTTPQDALRSDAPLI
+307 VTTPQDAMRGDAPLI

-327 VCAVEHLTRGDVHG
+327 VCAIEHVNRGDVRG

-350 TRKFKVP
+350 THKFNVP
-357 WQEHAFLEPECAVAE
+357 WQEHGFLEPECAVAE
-372 PVEDGLRLY
+372 PVGDGLRLY

-394 SRMLKLPPEK
+394 SRMLRLAPEK
-404 VRSSATLVGGAFGG
+404 VRSSATLVGGGFGG
-418 KEDMSVQHHAALMAW
+418 KEDMTVQHHAALMAW
-433 HTKKPVKVKFSRQE
+433 HTQKPVKVKLSRQE

-458 DMEFTVGCDEKGH
+458 DMEFTVGCDKDGH
-471 LTALRAVIISDTGAY
+471 LTALRAILISDTGAY

-507 QNVDILGLAMHT
+507 QNVDILGLAMYT
-519 NNPVSGAFRGFGVT
+519 NNPVSGAFRGFGVA

-547 EMCGLDPWEIRYLN
+547 EMCGLDAWEFRYLN
-561 VVRPGDEL
+561 AVRPGDEL

-576 EAVGI
+576 DAVGI
-581 AECLESLKGDF
+581 VECLESLKGDF
-592 YKYPKA
+592 YKYPGA
-598 GLAIGIKN
+598 GLAVGIKN
-606 TGVGVGLVDTGRCT
+606 TGLGVGLVDTGRCL
-620 LSVEDGKVHIRTSAS
+620 LSVEDGKIHIRTSAA
-635 CMGQGIG
+635 CMGQGVG
-642 SVVEHMLSET
+642 SVAVHMLSET
-652 VDINPDRIVF
+652 ADITPDRIVF
-662 ELPDTARTPDS
+662 ETPDTARTPDS
-673 GTSTGSRQTLLTGEA
+673 GTSTGSRQTLFTGEA

-702 VGSIDRLEGREFFG
+702 VDSLDRLEGREFFG
-716 EFSPPT
+716 EFSPET
-722 DPMGSSKPNP
+722 DPMNSKKPNP
-732 VSHVAY
+732 VSHVGY

-746 LNAEGEVEKVIAVYD
+746 LDDTGEVDKIIAAFD

-781 GLGYALTEEFKVEG
+781 GLGYALTEKFVVEG

-800 RFGQLGLIRSN
+800 RYGQVGLFRSN
-811 KTPEIEVRFVK
+811 KTPEIEVRFVS

-863 PLEDTYYR
+863 PLEETYYR
-871 QTRPAKVAAPLDTD
+871 QARPPK
-885 STNG
+885 S

>member
-1 MSIDNEYPTV
+1 
-11 AGTPT
+11 
-16 SKGSST
+16 
-22 MMKINVNGK
+22 MKITVNGQ
-31 DYSVTDEKPLLSVL
+31 DYSVTDDKPLLSVL

-67 VIANGKLVKSCSRKA
+67 VIAGGKLVKSCSRKA
-82 STFENQLIITTEG
+82 STFENQKIITTEG

-106 AFGEAGAVQ
+106 AFGETGAVQ

-124 MAGKT
+124 MAGKA
-129 LLDKNPDATRD
+129 LLDKNPDANRD
-140 DVAKSIR
+140 DVTKGIR

-159 EDAILSA
+159 EDAILLA
-166 GKMFRDEKEITE
+166 GQMLQDDTDITAITAPKE
-178 STARIRMTDRAHR
+178 RIRMTDRAHR

-204 ADDIRLEG
+204 ADDIRIAG

-225 ALVNS
+225 AVVNT
-230 IDTSKAAAHP
+230 IEIRKAQAHP
-240 DCIAILTADDVP
+240 DCIAVLTAGDVP

-266 IHVGDITRYVGDALA
+266 IRVGDTTRYVGDALA

-286 EEDKLDEILALIE
+286 DEGKLDEILALIE

-307 VTTPQDALRSDAPLI
+307 VTTPQDALRADAPLI

-327 VCAVEHLTRGDVHG
+327 VCAVEHVNRGDVRG
-341 ALAKSAHVV
+341 ALARSAHVV

-372 PVEDGLRLY
+372 PVQDGLRLY
-381 TSSQSVYDEQREV
+381 TSSQSVYDEQREI
-394 SRMLKLPPEK
+394 SRMLKLAPEK
-404 VRSSATLVGGAFGG
+404 VRSTATLVGGGFGG

-433 HTKKPVKVKFSRQE
+433 HTKKPVRVKFSRQE

-458 DMEFTVGCDEKGH
+458 DMEFTVGCDADGH
-471 LTALRAVIISDTGAY
+471 LTALRAVLISDTGAY

-547 EMCGLDPWEIRYLN
+547 EMCGLDPWEFRYLN

-576 EAVGI
+576 DAVGI
-581 AECLESLKGDF
+581 AECLDSLKGDF
-592 YKYPKA
+592 YENQGA

-606 TGVGVGLVDTGRCT
+606 TGVGVGLVDTGRCL
-620 LSVEDGKVHIRTSAS
+620 LSVEGGKVHIRTSAA

-642 SVVEHMLSET
+642 SVVQHMLSET
-652 VDINPDRIVF
+652 VDLTPDLIVF
-662 ELPDTARTPDS
+662 ETPDTARTPDS

-702 VGSIDRLEGREFFG
+702 VDGLDQLEGREFFS
-716 EFSPPT
+716 EFSPST
-722 DPMGSSKPNP
+722 DPMGTSKANP

-738 SFGAQLVV
+738 SFGAQLVI
-746 LNAEGEVEKVIAVYD
+746 LDDKGEVAKVIAAFD

-800 RFGQLGLIRSN
+800 RYGQLGLLRSN
-811 KTPEIEVRFVK
+811 KTPEIEVRFVT

-863 PLEDTYYR
+863 PLEGTHYK
-871 QTRPAKVAAPLDTD
+871 QVRPAKAVPPLQIQLETE
-885 STNG
+885 SMIGRSE

>member
-1 MSIDNEYPTV
+1 
-11 AGTPT
+11 
-16 SKGSST
+16 
-22 MMKINVNGK
+22 MKISVNGQ
-31 DYSVTDEKPLLSVL
+31 DYSVSDEKPLLSVL
-45 REEIGMLSVKEG
+45 RDEIGMLSVKEG

-67 VIANGKLVKSCSRKA
+67 VIANGKLVKSCSRKT
-82 STFENQLIITTEG
+82 STFENQEIITTEG

-106 AFGEAGAVQ
+106 AFGETGAVQ

-124 MAGKT
+124 MAGKA
-129 LLDKNPDATRD
+129 LLDKNPDASRD
-140 DVAKSIR
+140 DVSKGIR
-147 LDICRCTGYKKI
+147 LDVCRCTGYKKV

-166 GKMFRDEKEITE
+166 GQMLRDDMAITA
-178 STARIRMTDRAHR
+178 SNARIRMSDRAHR

-212 MVHAKA
+212 MIHAKA
-218 LRSKYPR
+218 LRTRYPR
-225 ALVNS
+225 AIVNA
-230 IDTSKAAAHP
+230 IDTSKAQAHP
-240 DCIAILTADDVP
+240 DCVAVLTAQDVP
-252 ENKIGHIVNDWDVM
+252 ENKIGHIVDDWDVM
-266 IHVGDITRYVGDALA
+266 IRVGDTTRYVGDALA

-286 EEDKLDEILALIE
+286 DEDKLDEILALIE

-307 VTTPQDALRSDAPLI
+307 VTTPQDALRGDAPMI

-327 VCAVEHLTRGDVHG
+327 VCALEHLSRGDVHG
-341 ALAKSAHVV
+341 ALARSAHVV
-350 TRKFKVP
+350 TRKFTVP

-404 VRSSATLVGGAFGG
+404 VRSTATLVGGGFGG

-433 HTKKPVKVKFSRQE
+433 HTKAPVKVKFSRQE
-447 SLDYHVKRHPM
+447 SIDYHVKRHPM
-458 DMEFTVGCDEKGH
+458 DMEFTVGCDEDGR
-471 LTALRAVIISDTGAY
+471 LTALRAILISDTGAY

-507 QNVDILGLAMHT
+507 QNVDILGLAMYT
-519 NNPVSGAFRGFGVT
+519 NNPVSGAFRGFGVA
-533 QSLFAMEG
+533 QSIFAMEG

-547 EMCGLDPWEIRYLN
+547 ELSGLDPWEFRYLN

-576 EAVGI
+576 DAVGI
-581 AECLESLKGDF
+581 TECLESLKGDF
-592 YKYPKA
+592 YRYPGA

-606 TGVGVGLVDTGRCT
+606 TGLGVGLVDTGRCM

-642 SVVEHMLSET
+642 TVAEHMLSET
-652 VDINPDRIVF
+652 VDITPDRIVF

-702 VGSIDRLEGREFFG
+702 VDSLDRLDGREFFG

-722 DPMGSSKPNP
+722 DAMGTNKPNP

-738 SFGAQLVV
+738 SYGAQLVV
-746 LNAEGEVEKVIAVYD
+746 LDDKGEVEKVIAAFD

-781 GLGYALTEEFKVEG
+781 GLGYALTEELIVEG
-795 GYPKT
+795 GYPKS
-800 RFGQLGLIRSN
+800 RFGQLGLLRSN
-811 KTPEIEVRFVK
+811 KTPEIEVRFVR
-822 SPGLVPYAYG
+822 SPGLVPFAYG
-832 AKGIGEICLIP
+832 AKGIGEICLVP

-863 PLEDTYYR
+863 PLKDTYYK
-871 QTRPAKVAAPLDTD
+871 QAGATK
-885 STNG
+885 S

>member
-1 MSIDNEYPTV
+1 
-11 AGTPT
+11 
-16 SKGSST
+16 
-22 MMKINVNGK
+22 MKISVNGQ
-31 DYSVTDEKPLLSVL
+31 DYSVTGENPLLSVL
-45 REEIGMLSVKEG
+45 RDEIGMLSVKEG

-67 VIANGKLVKSCSRKA
+67 VIANGKLVKSCSRKT
-82 STFENQLIITTEG
+82 STFENQEIITTEG

-106 AFGEAGAVQ
+106 AFGETGAVQ

-124 MAGKT
+124 MAGKA

-140 DVAKSIR
+140 DVSKGIR
-147 LDICRCTGYKKI
+147 LDVCRCTGYKKV

-166 GKMFRDEKEITE
+166 GQMLRDDTVITGAN
-178 STARIRMTDRAHR
+178 ARIRMTDRAHR

-212 MVHAKA
+212 MIHAKA

-225 ALVNS
+225 ALVNA
-230 IDTSKAAAHP
+230 IDTSKAMAHP
-240 DCIAILTADDVP
+240 DCIAVLTAQDVP
-252 ENKIGHIVNDWDVM
+252 ENKIGHIVDDWDVM
-266 IHVGDITRYVGDALA
+266 IRVGDTTRYVGDALA

-286 EEDKLDEILALIE
+286 DEDTLDEILALIE

-307 VTTPQDALRSDAPLI
+307 VTTPQDAMRGDAPLL

-327 VCAVEHLTRGDVHG
+327 VCALEHLSRGDVSG
-341 ALAKSAHVV
+341 ALAGSTHVV
-350 TRKFKVP
+350 TRKFTVP
-357 WQEHAFLEPECAVAE
+357 WQEHAFLEPECVVAE
-372 PVEDGLRLY
+372 PVDDGLRLY

-404 VRSSATLVGGAFGG
+404 VRSTATLVGGGFGG

-447 SLDYHVKRHPM
+447 SMDYHVKRHPM
-458 DMEFTVGCDEKGH
+458 DMEFTVGCDELGR
-471 LTALRAVIISDTGAY
+471 LTALRAILIADTGAY

-507 QNVDILGLAMHT
+507 QNVDILGMAMYT
-519 NNPVSGAFRGFGVT
+519 NNPVSGAFRGFGVP
-533 QSLFAMEG
+533 QSTFAMEG

-547 EMCGLDPWEIRYLN
+547 EMCGLDSWEFRYLN

-576 EAVGI
+576 DAVGI
-581 AECLESLKGDF
+581 AECLDSLKSDF
-592 YKYPKA
+592 YMHPGA

-606 TGVGVGLVDTGRCT
+606 TGVGVGLVDTGRCM

-642 SVVEHMLSET
+642 TVAEHMLSET
-652 VDINPDRIVF
+652 VDIPPDRIVF

-673 GTSTGSRQTLLTGEA
+673 GTSTGSRQTLFTGEA

-702 VGSIDRLEGREFFG
+702 VDSLDRLEGREFFG

-722 DPMGSSKPNP
+722 DPMGTNKPNP

-738 SFGAQLVV
+738 SYGAQLVV
-746 LNAEGEVEKVIAVYD
+746 LDGKGEVEKVVAAYD
-761 VGTVVNQQA
+761 VGTVVNPQA
-770 AEGQIEGGVVM
+770 AEGQIEGGVAM
-781 GLGYALTEEFKVEG
+781 GLGYALTEEFTVEG

-800 RFGQLGLIRSN
+800 RFGQLGLLRSN
-811 KTPEIEVRFVK
+811 KTPEIEVRFVR

-832 AKGIGEICLIP
+832 AKGIGEICLVP

-863 PLEDTYYR
+863 PLKDTYYKQAR
-871 QTRPAKVAAPLDTD
+871 ATK
-885 STNG
+885 S

>member
-1 MSIDNEYPTV
+1 
-11 AGTPT
+11 
-16 SKGSST
+16 
-22 MMKINVNGK
+22 MKITVNGQ

-45 REEIGMLSVKEG
+45 RDEIGMLSVKEG
-57 CDDATCGTCV
+57 CDDATCGSCV
-67 VIANGKLVKSCSRKA
+67 VIAGGKLVKSCSRKA
-82 STFENQLIITTEG
+82 STFENQKIITTEG
-95 LSEREKDVYVE
+95 LSEREKGVYVE
-106 AFGEAGAVQ
+106 AFGESGAVQ

-124 MAGKT
+124 MAAKT
-129 LLDKNPDATRD
+129 LLDKNPDATRED
-140 DVAKSIR
+140 ISNGIR
-147 LDICRCTGYKKI
+147 LDVCRCTGYKKI

-166 GKMFRDEKEITE
+166 GQMLRDDREIIGSNE
-178 STARIRMTDRAHR
+178 RIRMSDRAHR

-204 ADDIRLEG
+204 ADDVRIEG
-212 MVHAKA
+212 MIYAKA
-218 LRSKYPR
+218 LRTKYPR
-225 ALVNS
+225 ALINA
-230 IDTSKAAAHP
+230 IDTSKAQAHP
-240 DCIAILTADDVP
+240 DCVAVLTARDVP

-266 IHVGDITRYVGDALA
+266 IRVGDTTRYVGDALA

-286 EEDKLDEILALIE
+286 DEDKLDEILALIE
-299 VDYTELEP
+299 VDSTELEP
-307 VTTPQDALRSDAPLI
+307 VTTPQDALRADAPLL

-327 VCAVEHLTRGDVHG
+327 VCAVEHVNRGDVRG
-341 ALAKSAHVV
+341 ALARSAHVV
-350 TRKFKVP
+350 TRKFTVP
-357 WQEHAFLEPECAVAE
+357 WQEHGFLEPECAVAE
-372 PVEDGLRLY
+372 PVGDGLRLY

-404 VRSSATLVGGAFGG
+404 VRSSATLVGGGFGG
-418 KEDMSVQHHAALMAW
+418 KEDMTVQHHAALMAW
-433 HTKKPVKVKFSRQE
+433 HTQLPVRVKFSRQE

-458 DMEFTVGCDEKGH
+458 DMEFTVGCDESGR
-471 LTALRAVIISDTGAY
+471 LTALRAVVISDTGAY

-507 QNVDILGLAMHT
+507 QNVDILGLAMYT
-519 NNPVSGAFRGFGVT
+519 NNPVSGAFRGFGVA

-547 EMCGLDPWEIRYLN
+547 EMSGLDPWEFRYLN

-576 EAVGI
+576 DAVGI
-581 AECLESLKGDF
+581 VECLESLKGDF
-592 YKYPKA
+592 YNNPGA
-598 GLAIGIKN
+598 GLAVGIKN
-606 TGVGVGLVDTGRCT
+606 TGLGVGLVDTGRCI
-620 LSVEDGKVHIRTSAS
+620 LSVEDGRVHIRTSAS

-642 SVVEHMLSET
+642 SVVQHMLSET
-652 VDINPDRIVF
+652 VDITPDRMIF
-662 ELPDTARTPDS
+662 ETPDTLRTPDS
-673 GTSTGSRQTLLTGEA
+673 GTSTGSRQTLFTGEA

-702 VGSIDRLEGREFFG
+702 ADSLDQLEGREFFG
-716 EFSPPT
+716 EFSPAT
-722 DPMGSSKPNP
+722 DPMNSKKPNP
-732 VSHVAY
+732 VSHVGY

-746 LNAEGEVEKVIAVYD
+746 LDDKGQVEKVIAAFD

-800 RFGQLGLIRSN
+800 RYGQLGLIRSN
-811 KTPEIEVRFVK
+811 KTPEIEVRFVT

-871 QTRPAKVAAPLDTD
+871 QARPAK
-885 STNG
+885 S

>member
-1 MSIDNEYPTV
+1 MKVLND
-11 AGTPT
+11 
-16 SKGSST
+16 
-22 MMKINVNGK
+22 MKITVNGQ
-31 DYSVTDEKPLLSVL
+31 DYSVIDDKPLLSVL
-45 REEIGMLSVKEG
+45 RDEIGMLSVKEG
-57 CDDATCGTCV
+57 CDDATCGSCV
-67 VIANGKLVKSCSRKA
+67 VIADGKLVKSCSRKV
-82 STFENQLIITTEG
+82 STFENQQIITTEG
-95 LSEREKDVYVE
+95 LSERDKEVYVE
-106 AFGEAGAVQ
+106 AFGETGAVQ

-129 LLDKNPDATRD
+129 LLDKFPDATRED
-140 DVAKSIR
+140 ISKGIR
-147 LDICRCTGYKKI
+147 LDVCRCTGYKKI

-166 GKMFRDEKEITE
+166 GRMLRDDLEVTD
-178 STARIRMTDRAHR
+178 SNVRIRMSDRAHR

-204 ADDIRLEG
+204 ADDIRIPG
-212 MVHAKA
+212 MIHAKA
-218 LRSKYPR
+218 LRTRYPR
-225 ALVNS
+225 AMVNA
-230 IDTSKAAAHP
+230 IDTSRAKAHP
-240 DCIAILTADDVP
+240 DCVAILTAEDVP

-266 IHVGDITRYVGDALA
+266 IRVGGTTRYVGDALA
-281 LVATA
+281 LVASA
-286 EEDKLDEILALIE
+286 DEDTLDEILALIE
-299 VDYTELEP
+299 VDYTVLEP
-307 VTTPQDALRSDAPLI
+307 VTTPQDALRADAPLI

-327 VCAVEHLTRGDVHG
+327 VCAVEHVNRGDVRG
-341 ALAKSAHVV
+341 ALARATHVV
-350 TRKFKVP
+350 THKFKVP
-357 WQEHAFLEPECAVAE
+357 WQEHGFLEPECAVAE

-381 TSSQSVYDEQREV
+381 TSSQSVYDEQRQV

-404 VRSSATLVGGAFGG
+404 VRSTATLVGGGFGG
-418 KEDMSVQHHAALMAW
+418 KEDMTVQHHAALMAW
-433 HTKKPVKVKFSRQE
+433 HTQRPVKVKFSRQE

-458 DMEFTVGCDEKGH
+458 DMEFTVGCDEAGH
-471 LTALRAVIISDTGAY
+471 LTALRAVLISDTGAY

-507 QNVDILGLAMHT
+507 QNVDILGLAMYT
-519 NNPVSGAFRGFGVT
+519 NNPVSGAFRGFGVA

-547 EMCGLDPWEIRYLN
+547 ELCGLDPWEFRYLN

-576 EAVGI
+576 DAVGI
-581 AECLESLKGDF
+581 VECLDSLKGDF
-592 YKYPKA
+592 YAHPGA
-598 GLAIGIKN
+598 GLAVGIKN
-606 TGVGVGLVDTGRCT
+606 TGLGVGLVDTGRCT
-620 LSVEDGKVHIRTSAS
+620 LSVEEGKVHIRTSAS

-652 VDINPDRIVF
+652 VDITPDLIVF
-662 ELPDTARTPDS
+662 ETPDTARTPDS
-673 GTSTGSRQTLLTGEA
+673 GTSTGSRQTMLTGEA

-702 VGSIDRLEGREFFG
+702 VDSLAQLEGREFLG
-716 EFSPPT
+716 EFSPST
-722 DPMGSSKPNP
+722 DPMNSTKANP

-738 SFGAQLVV
+738 SFGAQLVI
-746 LNAEGEVEKVIAVYD
+746 LGDQGEVDKIITAFD

-781 GLGYALTEEFKVEG
+781 GLGYALTEKFTVEG

-800 RFGQLGLIRSN
+800 RYGQLGLIRSN
-811 KTPEIEVRFVK
+811 KTPEIEVRFVT
-822 SPGLVPYAYG
+822 SPGLLPYAYG

-850 AYYNRDGK
+850 AYYNRDGR

-871 QTRPAKVAAPLDTD
+871 PARPPKADAPVQTESLT
-885 STNG
+885 G

>member
-1 MSIDNEYPTV
+1 
-11 AGTPT
+11 
-16 SKGSST
+16 
-22 MMKINVNGK
+22 
-31 DYSVTDEKPLLSVL
+31 
-45 REEIGMLSVKEG
+45 
-57 CDDATCGTCV
+57 
-67 VIANGKLVKSCSRKA
+67 VKSCSRKA
-82 STFENQLIITTEG
+82 STFQDQEITTTEG
-95 LSEREKDVYVE
+95 LSEREKEVYVE
-106 AFGEAGAVQ
+106 AFGETGAVQ

-124 MAGKT
+124 MAGKV
-129 LLDKNPDATRD
+129 LLDKNPDATRE
-140 DVAKSIR
+140 DVTKGIR
-147 LDICRCTGYKKI
+147 LNVCRCTGYKKV

-166 GKMFRDEKEITE
+166 GQMLRDGKEITIPN
-178 STARIRMTDRAHR
+178 ARIRMTDRAHR

-212 MVHAKA
+212 MIHAKA
-218 LRSKYPR
+218 LRTRYPR
-225 ALVNS
+225 ALVNA
-230 IDTSKAAAHP
+230 IDTSKARRHP
-240 DCIAILTADDVP
+240 DCIAVLTAEDVP

-266 IHVGDITRYVGDALA
+266 IRAGDTTRYVGDALA

-286 EEDKLDEILALIE
+286 DEGKLDEILALIE
-299 VDYTELEP
+299 VDYTELKP
-307 VTTPQDALRSDAPLI
+307 VTTPQDALRADAPLI
-322 HERGN
+322 HEGGN
-327 VCAVEHLTRGDVHG
+327 VCAVEHLKRGDVRG
-341 ALAKSAHVV
+341 ALAGSAHVV
-350 TRKFKVP
+350 THKFKVP
-357 WQEHAFLEPECAVAE
+357 WQEHGFLEPECAVAE
-372 PVEDGLRLY
+372 PVGDGLRLY
-381 TSSQSVYDEQREV
+381 TSSQSVYDEQREI
-394 SRMLKLPPEK
+394 SRMLKMPTEQ
-404 VRSSATLVGGAFGG
+404 VRSSATLVGGGFGG
-418 KEDMSVQHHAALMAW
+418 KEDMTVQHHAALMAW
-433 HTKKPVKVKFSRQE
+433 HTQKPVKAKFSRQE
-447 SLDYHVKRHPM
+447 SLDYHVKRHPV
-458 DMEFTVGCDEKGH
+458 DMEFTVGCDAKGR
-471 LTALRAVIISDTGAY
+471 LTGLRAVLISDTGAY

-507 QNVDILGLAMHT
+507 QNVDILGLAMYT
-519 NNPVSGAFRGFGVT
+519 NNPVSGAFRGFGVA

-547 EMCGLDPWEIRYLN
+547 EKCGLDAWEFRYLN
-561 VVRPGDEL
+561 AVRPGDEL

-581 AECLESLKGDF
+581 VECLDSLKGDF
-592 YKYPKA
+592 YQHPGA

-606 TGVGVGLVDTGRCT
+606 TGLGVGLVDTGRCL

-635 CMGQGIG
+635 CMGQGVG

-652 VDINPDRIVF
+652 VDLTPDRIVY
-662 ELPDTARTPDS
+662 EMPDTARTPDS

-688 VRRAAEQLRDALAE
+688 VRRAAEQLRDALARVE
-702 VGSIDRLEGREFFG
+702 RLDQLEGQEFSG
-716 EFSPPT
+716 EFSPQT
-722 DPMGSSKPNP
+722 DPMGTSLPNP

-746 LNAEGEVEKVIAVYD
+746 LDDSGQVEKVITAFD

-781 GLGYALTEEFKVEG
+781 GLGYALTEEFKVED

-800 RFGQLGLIRSN
+800 RYGQLGLIRSN
-811 KTPEIEVRFVK
+811 KTPEIEVRFVR

-863 PLEDTYYR
+863 PLEDTYYK
-871 QTRPAKVAAPLDTD
+871 QALPLKA
-885 STNG
+885 

>member
-1 MSIDNEYPTV
+1 
-11 AGTPT
+11 
-16 SKGSST
+16 
-22 MMKINVNGK
+22 MKITVNGQ
-31 DYSVTDEKPLLSVL
+31 DYSVAGEKPLLSVL
-45 REEIGMLSVKEG
+45 RDEIGMLSVKEG

-67 VIANGKLVKSCSRKA
+67 VIADGKLVKSCSRKA
-82 STFENQLIITTEG
+82 STFENQEIITTEG
-95 LSEREKDVYVE
+95 LSQREKDVYVE
-106 AFGEAGAVQ
+106 AFGESGAVQ
-115 CGFCIPGMV
+115 CGFCIPGTV
-124 MAGKT
+124 MAGKA
-129 LLDKNPDATRD
+129 LLDKNPDPTRD
-140 DVAKSIR
+140 DVSKGIR
-147 LDICRCTGYKKI
+147 LDVCRCTGYKKI

-166 GKMFRDEKEITE
+166 GQMLRDDTEITG
-178 STARIRMTDRAHR
+178 TNARIRMTDRAHR

-204 ADDIRLEG
+204 ADDVRLDG
-212 MVHAKA
+212 MIHAKA
-218 LRSKYPR
+218 LRTKYPR
-225 ALVNS
+225 AIVNA
-230 IDTSKAAAHP
+230 IDTSKAKAHP
-240 DCIAILTADDVP
+240 DCVAVLTAEDVP
-252 ENKIGHIVNDWDVM
+252 ENKIGHIVDDWDVM
-266 IHVGDITRYVGDALA
+266 IRVGDTTRYVGDALA

-286 EEDKLDEILALIE
+286 DEDKLDEILALIE

-307 VTTPQDALRSDAPLI
+307 VTTPQDALRGDAPMI

-327 VCAVEHLTRGDVHG
+327 VCALEHLSRGDVHG
-341 ALAKSAHVV
+341 ALARSAHVV
-350 TRKFKVP
+350 TRKFTVP

-404 VRSSATLVGGAFGG
+404 VRSSATLVGGGFGG

-447 SLDYHVKRHPM
+447 SIDFHVKRHPM
-458 DMEFTVGCDEKGH
+458 DMEFTVGCDEEGR
-471 LTALRAVIISDTGAY
+471 LTALRAILISDTGAY

-507 QNVDILGLAMHT
+507 QNVDILGMAMYT
-519 NNPVSGAFRGFGVT
+519 NNPVSGAFRGFGVA
-533 QSLFAMEG
+533 QSIFAMEG

-547 EMCGLDPWEIRYLN
+547 EMSGLDPWEFRYLN

-576 EAVGI
+576 DAVGI

-592 YKYPKA
+592 YRYPGA

-606 TGVGVGLVDTGRCT
+606 TGLGVGLVDTGRCM

-642 SVVEHMLSET
+642 TVAEHMLSET
-652 VDINPDRIVF
+652 VDITPDRIVF

-673 GTSTGSRQTLLTGEA
+673 GTSTGSRQTLFTGEA
-688 VRRAAEQLRDALAE
+688 VRLAAEQLRDALAE
-702 VGSIDRLEGREFFG
+702 VDSLDRLEGREFFG

-722 DPMGSSKPNP
+722 DGMGTNKPNP

-738 SFGAQLVV
+738 SYGAQLVV
-746 LNAEGEVEKVIAVYD
+746 LDDKGEVEKVIAAFD

-781 GLGYALTEEFKVEG
+781 GLGYALTEELIVEG

-800 RFGQLGLIRSN
+800 RFGQLGLFRSN
-811 KTPEIEVRFVK
+811 KTPEIEVRFVR

-832 AKGIGEICLIP
+832 AKGIGEICLVP

-863 PLEDTYYR
+863 PLKDTYYKQAR
-871 QTRPAKVAAPLDTD
+871 A
-885 STNG
+885 TNS

>member
-1 MSIDNEYPTV
+1 
-11 AGTPT
+11 
-16 SKGSST
+16 
-22 MMKINVNGK
+22 MKLTVNGQG
-31 DYSVTDEKPLLSVL
+31 YSVTDEKPLLSVL
-45 REEIGMLSVKEG
+45 RDEIGMLSVKEG

-67 VIANGKLVKSCSRKA
+67 VIAGGKLVKSCSRKA
-82 STFENQLIITTEG
+82 STFENQEIITTEG
-95 LSEREKDVYVE
+95 LSEREKEVYVE
-106 AFGEAGAVQ
+106 AFGETGAVQ

-124 MAGKT
+124 MAGKA
-129 LLDKNPDATRD
+129 LLDKNPDPTRD
-140 DVAKSIR
+140 DVSKGIR
-147 LDICRCTGYKKI
+147 LDVCRCTGYKKV

-166 GKMFRDEKEITE
+166 GQMLRDDTVIAT
-178 STARIRMTDRAHR
+178 SNARIRMTDRAHR

-212 MVHAKA
+212 MIHAKA

-225 ALVNS
+225 ALINA
-230 IDTSKAAAHP
+230 IDTSKAEAHP
-240 DCIAILTADDVP
+240 ECIAVLTARDVP
-252 ENKIGHIVNDWDVM
+252 ENKIGHIVDDWDVM
-266 IHVGDITRYVGDALA
+266 IRVGDITRYVGDALA

-286 EEDKLDEILALIE
+286 DEGKLDEILALIE

-307 VTTPQDALRSDAPLI
+307 VTTPQDALRADAPLL

-327 VCAVEHLTRGDVHG
+327 VCALEHISRGDVHG
-341 ALAKSAHVV
+341 ALARSSHVV
-350 TRKFKVP
+350 TRKFSVP

-372 PVEDGLRLY
+372 PVEDGLRLF
-381 TSSQSVYDEQREV
+381 TSSQSVYDEQREI
-394 SRMLKLPPEK
+394 SRMLRLPPEK
-404 VRSSATLVGGAFGG
+404 VRSTATLVGGAFGG

-433 HTKKPVKVKFSRQE
+433 HTRKPVKVKFSRQE
-447 SLDYHVKRHPM
+447 SMDYHVKRHPM
-458 DMEFTVGCDEKGH
+458 DMEFTVGCDGEGR
-471 LTALRAVIISDTGAY
+471 LTALRAVLIADTGAY

-507 QNVDILGLAMHT
+507 QNVDILGMAMYT
-519 NNPVSGAFRGFGVT
+519 NNPVSGAFRGFGVP
-533 QSLFAMEG
+533 QSTFAMEG

-547 EMCGLDPWEIRYLN
+547 EICGLDPWEFRYLN

-576 EAVGI
+576 DAVGI
-581 AECLESLKGDF
+581 AECLDSLKSDF
-592 YKYPKA
+592 YMHPGA

-606 TGVGVGLVDTGRCT
+606 TGLGVGLVDAGRCL

-642 SVVEHMLSET
+642 TVAEHMLSET
-652 VDINPDRIVF
+652 VDIPPDRIVF

-673 GTSTGSRQTLLTGEA
+673 GTSTGSRQTLFTGEA

-702 VGSIDRLEGREFFG
+702 VDSLDRLEGREFFG

-722 DPMGSSKPNP
+722 DPMGTNKPNP

-738 SFGAQLVV
+738 SYGAQLVV
-746 LNAEGEVEKVIAVYD
+746 LDEQGEVEKVVAAYD
-761 VGTVVNQQA
+761 VGTVVNPQA

-811 KTPEIEVRFVK
+811 KTAEIEVRFVR
-822 SPGLVPYAYG
+822 SPGLVPFAYG

-850 AYYNRDGK
+850 AYYHRDGK

-871 QTRPAKVAAPLDTD
+871 QTHPANAHAVGSPAGSHVDD
-885 STNG
+885 

>member
-1 MSIDNEYPTV
+1 
-11 AGTPT
+11 
-16 SKGSST
+16 
-22 MMKINVNGK
+22 MKITVNGQ
-31 DYSVTDEKPLLSVL
+31 DYPVTDDKPLLSVL
-45 REEIGMLSVKEG
+45 RDEIGMLSVKEG

-67 VIANGKLVKSCSRKA
+67 VIAGGKLVKSCSRKA
-82 STFENQLIITTEG
+82 STFVDQEITTTEG
-95 LSEREKDVYVE
+95 LSEREKEVYVE
-106 AFGEAGAVQ
+106 AFGESGAVQ
-115 CGFCIPGMV
+115 CGFCIPGTV
-124 MAGKT
+124 MAGKA
-129 LLDKNPDATRD
+129 LLDKNPDPTRG
-140 DVAKSIR
+140 DVSKGIR

-166 GKMFRDEKEITE
+166 GQMLRDDHEIAG
-178 STARIRMTDRAHR
+178 SNARIRMSDRAHR

-204 ADDIRLEG
+204 ADDIRLDG
-212 MVHAKA
+212 MIHAKA
-218 LRSKYPR
+218 LRTRYPR
-225 ALVNS
+225 AVVNA
-230 IDTSKAAAHP
+230 IDTSKASAHP
-240 DCIAILTADDVP
+240 DCVAVLTAQDVP
-252 ENKIGHIVNDWDVM
+252 ENKIGHIVDDWDVM
-266 IHVGDITRYVGDALA
+266 IRVGDTTRYVGDALA

-286 EEDKLDEILALIE
+286 DQDKLDEILALIE

-307 VTTPQDALRSDAPLI
+307 VTTAQDALRPDAPLI

-327 VCAVEHLTRGDVHG
+327 VCAVEHVTRGDVRG
-341 ALAKSAHVV
+341 ALARSAHVV
-350 TRKFKVP
+350 TRKFTVP

-372 PVEDGLRLY
+372 PVGDGLRLY

-394 SRMLKLPPEK
+394 SRMLRLAPEK
-404 VRSSATLVGGAFGG
+404 VRSSATLVGGGFGG

-433 HTKKPVKVKFSRQE
+433 HTGKPVKVKFSRQE
-447 SLDYHVKRHPM
+447 SMDYHVKRHPM
-458 DMEFTVGCDEKGH
+458 DMEFTVGCDENGR
-471 LTALRAVIISDTGAY
+471 LTALRAILISDTGAY

-507 QNVDILGLAMHT
+507 RNVDILGLAMYT
-519 NNPVSGAFRGFGVT
+519 NNPVSGAFRGFGVA
-533 QSLFAMEG
+533 QSTFAMEG

-547 EMCGLDPWEIRYLN
+547 ERCGLDPWEFRYLN

-576 EAVGI
+576 DAVGI
-581 AECLESLKGDF
+581 AECLESLKGD
-592 YKYPKA
+592 YYRYPGA

-606 TGVGVGLVDTGRCT
+606 TGLGVGLVDTGRCM

-642 SVVEHMLSET
+642 TVVEHMLSET
-652 VDINPDRIVF
+652 VDLTPDRIVF

-673 GTSTGSRQTLLTGEA
+673 GTSTGSRQTLFTGEA
-688 VRRAAEQLRDALAE
+688 VRRAAEQLRDALAG
-702 VGSIDRLEGREFFG
+702 VDSLDRLEGREFFG
-716 EFSPPT
+716 EFSPET
-722 DPMGSSKPNP
+722 DAMGTGKPNP

-738 SFGAQLVV
+738 SYGAQLVV
-746 LNAEGEVEKVIAVYD
+746 LDDKGEVEKVIAAFD

-781 GLGYALTEEFKVEG
+781 GLGYALTEEFIVDG

-811 KTPEIEVRFVK
+811 RTPEIEVRFVR

-850 AYYNRDGK
+850 AYFNRDGL

-863 PLEDTYYR
+863 PLKDTYYKQDR
-871 QTRPAKVAAPLDTD
+871 LRAGPPRE
-885 STNG
+885 G

>member
-1 MSIDNEYPTV
+1 
-11 AGTPT
+11 
-16 SKGSST
+16 
-22 MMKINVNGK
+22 MKISVNGQ
-31 DYSVTDEKPLLSVL
+31 DYSVSDEKPLLSVL
-45 REEIGMLSVKEG
+45 RDEIGMLSVKEG

-67 VIANGKLVKSCSRKA
+67 VIANGKLVKSCSRKT
-82 STFENQLIITTEG
+82 STFENQEIITTEG

-106 AFGEAGAVQ
+106 AFGETGAVQ

-124 MAGKT
+124 MAGKA
-129 LLDKNPDATRD
+129 LLDKNPDASRD
-140 DVAKSIR
+140 DVSKGIR
-147 LDICRCTGYKKI
+147 LDVCRCTGYKKV

-166 GKMFRDEKEITE
+166 GQMLRDDMAITA
-178 STARIRMTDRAHR
+178 SNARIRMSDRAHR

-212 MVHAKA
+212 MIHAKA
-218 LRSKYPR
+218 LRTRYPR
-225 ALVNS
+225 AIVNA
-230 IDTSKAAAHP
+230 IDTSKAQAHP
-240 DCIAILTADDVP
+240 DCVAVLTAQDVP
-252 ENKIGHIVNDWDVM
+252 ENKIGHIVDDWDVM
-266 IHVGDITRYVGDALA
+266 IRVGDTTRYVGDALA

-286 EEDKLDEILALIE
+286 DEDKLDEILALIE

-307 VTTPQDALRSDAPLI
+307 VTTPQDALRGDAPMI

-327 VCAVEHLTRGDVHG
+327 VCALEHLSRGDVHG
-341 ALAKSAHVV
+341 ALARSAHVV
-350 TRKFKVP
+350 TRKFTVP

-404 VRSSATLVGGAFGG
+404 VRSTATLVGGGFGG

-433 HTKKPVKVKFSRQE
+433 HTKAPVKVKFSRQE
-447 SLDYHVKRHPM
+447 SIDYHVKRHPM
-458 DMEFTVGCDEKGH
+458 DMEFTVGCDEDGR
-471 LTALRAVIISDTGAY
+471 LTALRAILISDTGAY

-507 QNVDILGLAMHT
+507 QNVDILGLAMYT
-519 NNPVSGAFRGFGVT
+519 NNPVSGAFRGFGVA
-533 QSLFAMEG
+533 QSIFAMEG

-547 EMCGLDPWEIRYLN
+547 ELSGLDPWEFRYLN

-576 EAVGI
+576 DAVGI
-581 AECLESLKGDF
+581 TECLESLKGDF
-592 YKYPKA
+592 YRYPGA

-606 TGVGVGLVDTGRCT
+606 TGLGVGLVDTGRCM

-642 SVVEHMLSET
+642 TVAEHMLSET
-652 VDINPDRIVF
+652 VDITPDRIVF

-702 VGSIDRLEGREFFG
+702 VDSLDRLEGREFFG

-722 DPMGSSKPNP
+722 DAMGTNKPNP

-738 SFGAQLVV
+738 SYGAQLVV
-746 LNAEGEVEKVIAVYD
+746 LDDKGEVEKVIAAFD

-781 GLGYALTEEFKVEG
+781 GLGYALTEELIVEG
-795 GYPKT
+795 GYPKS
-800 RFGQLGLIRSN
+800 RFGQLGLLRSN
-811 KTPEIEVRFVK
+811 KTPEIEVRFVR
-822 SPGLVPYAYG
+822 SPGLVPFAYG
-832 AKGIGEICLIP
+832 AKGIGEICLVP

-863 PLEDTYYR
+863 PLKDTYYKQAR
-871 QTRPAKVAAPLDTD
+871 A
-885 STNG
+885 TNS

>member
-1 MSIDNEYPTV
+1 
-11 AGTPT
+11 
-16 SKGSST
+16 
-22 MMKINVNGK
+22 MKININGQY
-31 DYSVTDEKPLLSVL
+31 YSVTDEKPLISVL

-82 STFENQLIITTEG
+82 SSFQNQEIITTEG

-106 AFGEAGAVQ
+106 AFGETGAVQ

-124 MAGKT
+124 MAGKA
-129 LLDKNPDATRD
+129 LLDKKPDATRD
-140 DVAKSIR
+140 DVAKGIR
-147 LDICRCTGYKKI
+147 LDVCRCTGYKKV

-166 GKMFRDEKEITE
+166 GAMLRDDKQITG
-178 STARIRMTDRAHR
+178 SNARIRMTDRAHR

-204 ADDIRLEG
+204 ADDIRLDG
-212 MVHAKA
+212 MIYAKA
-218 LRSKYPR
+218 LRTKYPR
-225 ALVNS
+225 ALVNA
-230 IDTSKAAAHP
+230 IDTSKARAHP
-240 DCIAILTADDVP
+240 DCVAVLTAEDVP

-266 IHVGDITRYVGDALA
+266 IRIGDTTRYVGDALA

-286 EEDKLDEILALIE
+286 DEEKLDEILALIE

-307 VTTPQDALRSDAPLI
+307 VTTPQDSLRADAPLI
-322 HERGN
+322 HEQGN
-327 VCAVEHLTRGDVHG
+327 ICAVEHVRRGDVRG

-350 TRKFKVP
+350 TRKFKVG

-394 SRMLKLPPEK
+394 SRMLNLAPEK
-404 VRSSATLVGGAFGG
+404 VRSTATLVGGAFGG
-418 KEDMSVQHHAALMAW
+418 KEDMTVQHHAALMAW
-433 HTKKPVKVKFSRQE
+433 HTKKPVRVKFSRQE

-458 DMEFTVGCDEKGH
+458 DMEFTVGCDESGR
-471 LTALRAVIISDTGAY
+471 LTALRAVLISDTGAY

-507 QNVDILGLAMHT
+507 QNVDILGLAMYT
-519 NNPVSGAFRGFGVT
+519 NNPVSGAFRGFGVA

-547 EMCGLDPWEIRYLN
+547 EACGLDPWEFRYLN

-576 EAVGI
+576 DAVGI
-581 AECLESLKGDF
+581 VECLESLKGDF
-592 YKYPKA
+592 YKYPRA

-606 TGVGVGLVDTGRCT
+606 TGVGVGLVDTGRCL
-620 LSVEDGKVHIRTSAS
+620 LSVEDGLVHIRTSAS

-652 VDINPDRIVF
+652 VDITPDRIVF
-662 ELPDTARTPDS
+662 ETPDTERTPDS

-702 VGSIDRLEGREFFG
+702 VEGLEALEGREFFG

-722 DPMGSSKPNP
+722 DPIGSTKPNP

-738 SFGAQLVV
+738 SCGAQLVV
-746 LNAEGEVEKVIAVYD
+746 LDDTGEVEKVITAFD

-811 KTPEIEVRFVK
+811 KTPQIEVRFVQ

-832 AKGIGEICLIP
+832 AKGMGEICLIP

-863 PLEDTYYR
+863 PLQDTYYR
-871 QTRPAKVAAPLDTD
+871 QGPAKPHTPLETE
-885 STNG
+885 SMIG

>member
-1 MSIDNEYPTV
+1 
-11 AGTPT
+11 
-16 SKGSST
+16 
-22 MMKINVNGK
+22 MKITVNGQ

-45 REEIGMLSVKEG
+45 RDEIGMLSVKEG
-57 CDDATCGTCV
+57 CDDATCGSCV
-67 VIANGKLVKSCSRKA
+67 VIAGGKLVKSCSRKA
-82 STFENQLIITTEG
+82 STFENQKIITTEG
-95 LSEREKDVYVE
+95 LSEREKGVYVE
-106 AFGEAGAVQ
+106 AFGESGAVQ

-124 MAGKT
+124 MAAKT
-129 LLDKNPDATRD
+129 LLDKNPDATRED
-140 DVAKSIR
+140 ISNGIR
-147 LDICRCTGYKKI
+147 LDVCRCTGYKKI

-166 GKMFRDEKEITE
+166 GQMLRDDREIIGSNE
-178 STARIRMTDRAHR
+178 RIRMSDRAHR

-204 ADDIRLEG
+204 ADDVRIEG
-212 MVHAKA
+212 MIYAKA
-218 LRSKYPR
+218 LRTTYPR
-225 ALVNS
+225 ALINA
-230 IDTSKAAAHP
+230 IDTSKAEAHP
-240 DCIAILTADDVP
+240 DCVAVLTARDVP

-266 IHVGDITRYVGDALA
+266 IRVGDTTRYVGDALA

-286 EEDKLDEILALIE
+286 DEAKLDEILALIE
-299 VDYTELEP
+299 VDSTELEP
-307 VTTPQDALRSDAPLI
+307 VTTPQDALRADAPLL

-327 VCAVEHLTRGDVHG
+327 VCAVEHVNRGDVRG
-341 ALAKSAHVV
+341 ALARSAHVV
-350 TRKFKVP
+350 TRKFTVP
-357 WQEHAFLEPECAVAE
+357 WQEHGFLEPECAVAE
-372 PVEDGLRLY
+372 PVGDGLRLY

-404 VRSSATLVGGAFGG
+404 VRSSATLVGGGFGG
-418 KEDMSVQHHAALMAW
+418 KEDMTVQHHAALMAW
-433 HTKKPVKVKFSRQE
+433 HTQLPVRVKFSRQE

-458 DMEFTVGCDEKGH
+458 DMEFTVGCDESGR
-471 LTALRAVIISDTGAY
+471 LTALRAVVISDTGAY

-507 QNVDILGLAMHT
+507 QNVDILGLAMYT
-519 NNPVSGAFRGFGVT
+519 NNPVSGAFRGFGVA

-547 EMCGLDPWEIRYLN
+547 EMSGLDPWEFRYLN

-576 EAVGI
+576 DAVGI
-581 AECLESLKGDF
+581 VECLESLKGDF
-592 YKYPKA
+592 YNNPGA
-598 GLAIGIKN
+598 GLAVGIKN
-606 TGVGVGLVDTGRCT
+606 TGLGVGLVDTGRCI

-642 SVVEHMLSET
+642 SVVQHMLSET
-652 VDINPDRIVF
+652 VDITPDRMIF
-662 ELPDTARTPDS
+662 ETPDTLRTPDS
-673 GTSTGSRQTLLTGEA
+673 GTSTGSRQTLFTGEA

-702 VGSIDRLEGREFFG
+702 ADSLDQLEGREFFG
-716 EFSPPT
+716 EFSPAT
-722 DPMGSSKPNP
+722 DPMNSKKPNP
-732 VSHVAY
+732 VSHVGY

-746 LNAEGEVEKVIAVYD
+746 LDDKGQVEKVIAAFD

-800 RFGQLGLIRSN
+800 RYGQLGLIRSN
-811 KTPEIEVRFVK
+811 KTPEIEVRFVT

-871 QTRPAKVAAPLDTD
+871 QARPAK
-885 STNG
+885 S

>member
-1 MSIDNEYPTV
+1 
-11 AGTPT
+11 
-16 SKGSST
+16 
-22 MMKINVNGK
+22 MKITVNGQ
-31 DYSVTDEKPLLSVL
+31 DYSVAGEKPLLSVL
-45 REEIGMLSVKEG
+45 RDEIGMLSVKEG

-67 VIANGKLVKSCSRKA
+67 VIANGKLVKSCSRKT
-82 STFENQLIITTEG
+82 STFENQEIITTEG

-106 AFGEAGAVQ
+106 AFGESGAVQ

-124 MAGKT
+124 MAGKA

-140 DVAKSIR
+140 DVSKGIR
-147 LDICRCTGYKKI
+147 LDVCRCTGYKKV
-159 EDAILSA
+159 EDAILSV
-166 GKMFRDEKEITE
+166 GQMLRDDTEITG
-178 STARIRMTDRAHR
+178 SNARIRMTDRAHR

-204 ADDIRLEG
+204 ADDVRLDG
-212 MVHAKA
+212 MIHAKA
-218 LRSKYPR
+218 LRTKYPR
-225 ALVNS
+225 AIVNA
-230 IDTSKAAAHP
+230 IDTSRAKAHP
-240 DCIAILTADDVP
+240 DCVAVLTAEDVP
-252 ENKIGHIVNDWDVM
+252 ENKIGHIVDDWDVM
-266 IHVGDITRYVGDALA
+266 IRVGDTTRYVGDALA

-286 EEDKLDEILALIE
+286 DEDKLDEILALVE

-307 VTTPQDALRSDAPLI
+307 VTTPQDALRGDAPMI

-327 VCAVEHLTRGDVHG
+327 VCALEHLSRGDVHG
-341 ALAKSAHVV
+341 ALARSAHVV
-350 TRKFKVP
+350 TRKFTVP

-372 PVEDGLRLY
+372 PVDDGLRLY

-404 VRSSATLVGGAFGG
+404 VRSTATLVGGGFGG

-447 SLDYHVKRHPM
+447 SIDYHVKRHPM
-458 DMEFTVGCDEKGH
+458 DMEFTVGCDEDGR
-471 LTALRAVIISDTGAY
+471 LTALRAILISDTGAY

-507 QNVDILGLAMHT
+507 QNVDILGLAMYT
-519 NNPVSGAFRGFGVT
+519 NNPVSGAFRGFGVA
-533 QSLFAMEG
+533 QSIFAMEG

-547 EMCGLDPWEIRYLN
+547 EMSGLDPWEFRYLN

-576 EAVGI
+576 DAVGI

-592 YKYPKA
+592 YRYPGA

-606 TGVGVGLVDTGRCT
+606 TGLGVGLVDTGRCM

-642 SVVEHMLSET
+642 TVAEHMLSET
-652 VDINPDRIVF
+652 VDITPDRIVF

-702 VGSIDRLEGREFFG
+702 VDSLDRLEGREFFG

-722 DPMGSSKPNP
+722 DAMGTNKPNP

-738 SFGAQLVV
+738 SYGAQLVV
-746 LNAEGEVEKVIAVYD
+746 LDDKGEVEKVIAAFD

-781 GLGYALTEEFKVEG
+781 GLGYALTEEFIVEG

-800 RFGQLGLIRSN
+800 RFGQLGLLRSN
-811 KTPEIEVRFVK
+811 KTPEIEVRFVR

-832 AKGIGEICLIP
+832 AKGIGEICLVP

-863 PLEDTYYR
+863 PLKDTYYKQAR
-871 QTRPAKVAAPLDTD
+871 ATK
-885 STNG
+885 S